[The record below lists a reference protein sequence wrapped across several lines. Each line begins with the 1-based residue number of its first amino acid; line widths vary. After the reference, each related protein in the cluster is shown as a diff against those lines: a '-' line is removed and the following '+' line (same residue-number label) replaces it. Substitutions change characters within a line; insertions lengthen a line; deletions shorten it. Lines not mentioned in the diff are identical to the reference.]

1 MSQHS
6 TDHSAQIAA
15 MRLHWSL
22 STTRHVHCD
31 KILLCGLSLCI
42 GLAARHRRW
51 IQTAISSARA
61 LLLPE
66 VTLAPSSRSQR
77 HQIALFTAYTRD
89 YPFGDLCARV
99 SSAYAAKC
107 GYSWKAFVQEDR
119 DPNAE
124 RHPSWDKVR
133 LMLEMLDGL
142 LAGGT
147 PHGLPAGT
155 THLVWIDADA
165 VVLRHEKKLEDLID
179 ALPLATELIIGEDLT
194 LNVSHI
200 RI

>member
-1 MSQHS
+1 
-6 TDHSAQIAA
+6 
-15 MRLHWSL
+15 MRLNWSL
-22 STTRHVHCD
+22 ATIRHVQGD
-31 KILLCGLSLCI
+31 KILLLGFSFCI
-42 GLAARHRRW
+42 ALAALHRRRR
-51 IQTAISSARA
+51 IQTAISSACA
-61 LLLPE
+61 PLPA
-66 VTLAPSSRSQR
+66 VILDPSPR

-99 SSAYAAKC
+99 NSAYAAKC

-165 VVLRHEKKLEDLID
+165 VVLRHEKQLEDLID

-200 RI
+200 RIRTRPLSQCTIM